1 MQEFYKILG
10 IAPDATNEEVEASY
24 KVLKE
29 KYSKERFYEGEIGN
43 EAARK
48 LTKVE
53 MAYQEIMD
61 SRKQKS
67 TTEEGKEAQ
76 DFSEVQRAIKNGN
89 IVGAQDLLDNYS
101 VRDAE
106 WHYLQS
112 VVFFKKNWL
121 NESKKQLEISVNMDP
136 YNEKYADALTKLK
149 QKIEFNEKQFRSGN
163 MGGYYDNT
171 THEPQMGGSD
181 TNSCMSC
188 CATWCLTNLLC
199 NMCCR

>member
-10 IAPDATNEEVEASY
+10 ISSDATDEEVEVAY
-24 KVLKE
+24 RTLKD
-29 KYSKERFYEGEIGN
+29 KYSRERFYEGEIGN
-43 EAARK
+43 VAARN

-53 MAYQEIMD
+53 AAYQEIMD
-61 SRKQKS
+61 SRKQK
-67 TTEEGKEAQ
+67 TTTNEGKESQ

-89 IVGAQDLLDNYS
+89 ISGAQDLLDNYS

-112 VVFFKKNWL
+112 VVFYKKNWL
-121 NESKKQLEISVNMDP
+121 NESKKQLEIATNMDP
-136 YNEKYADALTKLK
+136 YNEKYTDALAKLK
-149 QKIEFNEKQFRSGN
+149 QKIEFNDKQFRSGN
-163 MGGYYDNT
+163 MGGYYDNAP
-171 THEPQMGGSD
+171 HEPQMGGSD
-181 TNSCMSC
+181 TNSCINC